1 MRQGSSE
8 ETVGFKLRLTRL
20 YAFRRNMAT
29 FLRVLILVVAVSS
42 AQASEQMQRENPIR
56 KVVTMLQKMQA
67 KVEEEGKKELAL
79 FEKFMCYCK
88 TAGGDLGA
96 DMKESENKIESLTA
110 ALKSA
115 QERKAQTE
123 ADLKEH
129 QTSRAEAKAD
139 MEEATAIREKEAAA
153 FAKFQEDS
161 ETNLAALAKAI
172 PAVEQGM
179 KGSFLQTSSA
189 TILRRYAMEKAVLP
203 DETRQELLAF
213 LSGSNSVEYEPQS
226 GQIVGILKQMEEEMD
241 KALADARTAEEEAI
255 KSYDALMDAK
265 TKEVDSLTAQIE
277 KEQTR
282 IGDLG
287 VEIAGMKNDLGDTA
301 QSLEEDKKFISELE
315 ENCKKKEK
323 EWAGIQKLRQEELVA
338 LTDTIKILND
348 DDALELFKKTLP
360 SSASSFMQ
368 IQVRESVARSRALEA
383 VRQAQMLART
393 GSARNLPSRPELDL
407 IALAIRGKK
416 IGFEKVIGLI
426 DEMVANLKK
435 EQIDDDNK
443 KEYCEKQFDI
453 SEDKKKE
460 LEMSV
465 SDSETAI
472 DEMEGDI
479 EKLTEEIASLSKG
492 IKKLDKSVADATD
505 QRKKENTEYKELK
518 QSDTAAKEI
527 LLFAKNRLNKFYAP
541 KLYKPELLQEP
552 AMFVQVSAHDSSL
565 AAPPPPPESFNAY
578 AKKSEEGAGV
588 TGMIDLLV
596 KELDAELQEAEINE
610 KDAQKDYEALMA
622 ESSTKRADDSKSISD
637 KTAAKAA
644 SEEALEKEQDRK
656 AATGKELYSTEEY
669 IHSLH
674 GECDWLLKFFDARKE
689 ARDGEID
696 ALGKAKAVL
705 NGADFS

>member
-1 MRQGSSE
+1 MAMRLFG
-8 ETVGFKLRLTRL
+8 LLT
-20 YAFRRNMAT
+20 
-29 FLRVLILVVAVSS
+29 LVVALGVTDG
-42 AQASEQMQRENPIR
+42 SEQKSRENPIR

-67 KVEEEGKKELAL
+67 KVEEEAKAELAL

-88 TAGGDLGA
+88 SAGGDLGA

-115 QERKAQTE
+115 KERKSQTE
-123 ADLKEH
+123 ADLEEH
-129 QTSRAEAKAD
+129 QTARAEAKSAMD
-139 MEEATAIREKEAAA
+139 EATAIRDKEAAA

-179 KGSFLQTSSA
+179 RGSFIQTVSA
-189 TILRRYAMEKAVLP
+189 MTLRRYAMEKAVLP

-213 LSGSNSVEYEPQS
+213 LSGSNSEEYDPQS

-241 KALADARTAEEEAI
+241 KALADARVAEEESI
-255 KSYDALMDAK
+255 KSYDALMEAK
-265 TKEVDSLTAQIE
+265 TKEVDALTAQIE

-287 VEIAGMKNDLGDTA
+287 VEIAGMENDLEDTQ
-301 QSLEEDKKFISELE
+301 QSLGDDKKFIEELE
-315 ENCKKKEK
+315 KNCKKKKK

-338 LTDTIKILND
+338 LSDTIKILND

-360 SSASSFMQ
+360 SSSSSFMQ
-368 IQVRESVARSRALEA
+368 IQVKESAARARALSA
-383 VRQAQMLART
+383 IKRAQLLSKT
-393 GSARNLPSRPELDL
+393 GEKNSLPSRPELDL

-416 IGFEKVIGLI
+416 IGFGKVIGLI

-435 EQIDDDNK
+435 EQIDDSNK
-443 KEYCEKQFDI
+443 KEYCDKQFDLA
-453 SEDKKKE
+453 EDKKKE
-460 LEMSV
+460 LELSF

-472 DEMEGDI
+472 EEMEGEI
-479 EKLTEEIASLSKG
+479 QKLTEEIAALTKG
-492 IKKLDKSVADATD
+492 VKKLDKSVADATE
-505 QRKKENTEYKELK
+505 QRKEENAEYKELK
-518 QSDTAAKEI
+518 QNDSAAKEI

-541 KLYKPELLQEP
+541 KLYKPELLQESS
-552 AMFVQVSAHDSSL
+552 MLVQVSAHEKTK

-578 AKKSEEGAGV
+578 TKKSEEGAGV
-588 TGMIDLLV
+588 TQMIDLLV

-610 KDAQKDYEALMA
+610 KDAQKDYETLMA

-637 KTAAKAA
+637 KTSSKAA
-644 SEEALEKEQDRK
+644 QEEALEKEQDSK

>member
-1 MRQGSSE
+1 M
-8 ETVGFKLRLTRL
+8 FRLLTL
-20 YAFRRNMAT
+20 AFASMVCAT
-29 FLRVLILVVAVSS
+29 
-42 AQASEQMQRENPIR
+42 EHKDNPIR

-67 KVEEEGKKELAL
+67 TVEAEAKAELAL

-88 TAGGDLGA
+88 TAGGDLDA
-96 DMKESENKIESLTA
+96 DMKEGANKIESLTA

-115 QERKAQTE
+115 KERKAQTE

-129 QTSRAEAKAD
+129 QTGRAEAKAA
-139 MEEATAIREKEAAA
+139 MEEATGIREKEAAA

-161 ETNLAALAKAI
+161 TTNLGALAKAI

-179 KGSFLQTSSA
+179 KGAFLQTSSA
-189 TILRRYAMEKAVLP
+189 MVLRRFTMEKAILP

-213 LSGSNSVEYEPQS
+213 LSGSNSEEYEPQS

-241 KALADARTAEEEAI
+241 EALADARAAEEEGI
-255 KSYDALMDAK
+255 KSYDALMEAK
-265 TKEVDSLTAQIE
+265 TKEVDALTAQIE

-287 VEIAGMKNDLGDTA
+287 VEIAGMENDVEDTT
-301 QSLEEDKKFISELE
+301 QSLAEDKKFIGELA

-360 SSASSFMQ
+360 SSAASFLQ
-368 IQVRESVARSRALEA
+368 IQVKASFARSRALA
-383 VRQAQMLART
+383 AIQTARLLA
-393 GSARNLPSRPELDL
+393 SAGKGLPSRPELDL

-435 EQIDDDNK
+435 EQIEDDNK
-443 KEYCEKQFDI
+443 KEYCEKQFDL

-465 SDSETAI
+465 SDSETATE
-472 DEMEGDI
+472 EMEGDI
-479 EKLTEEIASLSKG
+479 EKLTEEIAALTKG
-492 IKKLDKSVADATD
+492 IKKLDKSVAEATE

-541 KLYKPELLQEP
+541 KLYKPELLQESEVL
-552 AMFVQVSAHDSSL
+552 AQVLAHEQGR

-578 AKKSEEGAGV
+578 SKKSEEGAGV
-588 TGMIDLLV
+588 TQMIDLLIQ
-596 KELDAELQEAEINE
+596 ELDKELQEAEIDE
-610 KDAQKDYEALMA
+610 KDAQKDYQTLMA

-637 KTAAKAA
+637 KTASKA
-644 SEEALEKEQDRK
+644 SQEEALEKEQDSK
-656 AATGKELYSTEEY
+656 AASGKELMSTLKY

-674 GECDWLLKFFDARKE
+674 GECDWLLKFYDARME
-689 ARDGEID
+689 ARTGEID

>member
-1 MRQGSSE
+1 M
-8 ETVGFKLRLTRL
+8 TMFRLLTL
-20 YAFRRNMAT
+20 AFASMVCAT
-29 FLRVLILVVAVSS
+29 
-42 AQASEQMQRENPIR
+42 EHKENPIR

-67 KVEEEGKKELAL
+67 AVEEEAKAELAL

-88 TAGGDLGA
+88 TSGGDLDAGV
-96 DMKESENKIESLTA
+96 KEGENKIEALTT

-115 QERKAQTE
+115 KEKKGQTA

-129 QTSRAEAKAD
+129 QTSRVEAVAA
-139 MEEATAIREKEAAA
+139 MEEATAIRDKEAAA

-172 PAVEQGM
+172 PAIEGGM
-179 KGSFLQTSSA
+179 KGSFLQTSASVL
-189 TILRRYAMEKAVLP
+189 LRRYTMEKAELP
-203 DETRQELLAF
+203 DETRQEQLAF
-213 LSGSNSVEYEPQS
+213 LTGTSSDQYDPQS

-241 KALADARTAEEEAI
+241 KALADARQAEEAAI
-255 KSYDALMDAK
+255 KSYDALMSAK
-265 TKEVDSLTAQIE
+265 TKEKDSLTTQIE

-287 VEIAGMKNDLGDTA
+287 IEIASMENDLEDTQ
-301 QSLEEDKKFISELE
+301 QSLGEDKKFIEELAA
-315 ENCKKKEK
+315 NCEKKKK

-360 SSASSFMQ
+360 SPAASFLQ
-368 IQVRESVARSRALEA
+368 LQVKASDARQRALSSVQDA
-383 VRQAQMLART
+383 RLLANNAKT
-393 GSARNLPSRPELDL
+393 LPARPELDL
-407 IALAIRGKK
+407 VALAIRGKK
-416 IGFEKVIGLI
+416 VGFEKVIGLI

-435 EQIDDDNK
+435 EQVDDDNK
-443 KEYCEKQFDI
+443 KAYCEKQFDMT
-453 SEDKKKE
+453 EDKKKE

-472 DEMEGDI
+472 EEMEGDI
-479 EKLTEEIASLSKG
+479 ERLTEEIATLTKG
-492 IKKLDKSVADATD
+492 IEKLDKSVADATE
-505 QRKKENTEYKELK
+505 QRQKENTQYKELK
-518 QSDTAAKEI
+518 QNDIAAKEI

-541 KLYKPELLQEP
+541 KLYKPELLQESTFY
-552 AMFVQVSAHDSSL
+552 AKVSLHEEEK

-578 AKKSEEGAGV
+578 TKKSEEGAGV
-588 TGMIDLLV
+588 TQMIDLLV
-596 KELDAELQEAEINE
+596 KELDAELQEAEVDE

-637 KTAAKAA
+637 KTASKAA
-644 SEEALEKEQDRK
+644 QEEALEKEQDTK
-656 AATGKELYSTEEY
+656 AATGKELMSTLKY

-674 GECDWLLKFFDARKE
+674 GECDWLLKFYDARTE
-689 ARDGEID
+689 ARVGEID

>member
-1 MRQGSSE
+1 
-8 ETVGFKLRLTRL
+8 
-20 YAFRRNMAT
+20 
-29 FLRVLILVVAVSS
+29 
-42 AQASEQMQRENPIR
+42 
-56 KVVTMLQKMQA
+56 
-67 KVEEEGKKELAL
+67 
-79 FEKFMCYCK
+79 MCYCK
-88 TAGGDLGA
+88 TAGGDLDAGIT
-96 DMKESENKIESLTA
+96 ESEAKLESMKA

-115 QERKAQTE
+115 TEKKTQTE

-129 QTSRAEAKAD
+129 QTGRAEAKAA
-139 MEEATAIREKEAAA
+139 MEEATGIREKEAAA

-161 ETNLAALAKAI
+161 TTNLGALAKAI

-179 KGSFLQTSSA
+179 KGAFLQTSAASL
-189 TILRRYAMEKAVLP
+189 LRRFTMEKAILP

-213 LSGSNSVEYEPQS
+213 LSGSNSEEYEPQS
-226 GQIVGILKQMEEEMD
+226 GQILGILKQMEEEMD
-241 KALADARTAEEEAI
+241 KALADARAAEEEAI
-255 KSYDALMDAK
+255 KSYDALMEAK
-265 TKEVDSLTAQIE
+265 TKEVDALTAQIE

-287 VEIAGMKNDLGDTA
+287 VEIAGMENDLEDTQ
-301 QSLEEDKKFISELE
+301 QSLGDDKKFIEELD

-323 EWAGIQKLRQEELVA
+323 EWAGIQKLRQEEMVA

-360 SSASSFMQ
+360 SSAASFVQ
-368 IQVRESVARSRALEA
+368 IQVKESVARSQALSAVQRA
-383 VRQAQMLART
+383 MLMAKT
-393 GSARNLPSRPELDL
+393 GKAKTLPARPELDL
-407 IALAIRGKK
+407 IAMAIRGKK
-416 IGFEKVIGLI
+416 VGFEKVIGLI

-443 KEYCEKQFDI
+443 KEYCDKQFDI
-453 SEDKKKE
+453 ADDKKKE

-472 DEMEGDI
+472 DEMEGSI
-479 EKLTEEIASLSKG
+479 EKLTEEVESLTKG
-492 IKKLDKSVADATD
+492 IKKLDKSVAEATE
-505 QRKKENTEYKELK
+505 QRQEENAEYKELK
-518 QSDTAAKEI
+518 QNDSAAKKI

-541 KLYKPELLQEP
+541 KLYKPEFVQEVGV
-552 AMFVQVSAHDSSL
+552 FVQVSAHEQVRS
-565 AAPPPPPESFNAY
+565 PPAPPPESFNAY
-578 AKKSEEGAGV
+578 TKKSEEGAGV
-588 TGMIDLLV
+588 TQMIDLLV
-596 KELDAELQEAEINE
+596 KELDTELQESEVNE
-610 KDAQKDYEALMA
+610 KDAQKDYEKLMA

-637 KTAAKAA
+637 KTASKAA
-644 SEEALEKEQDRK
+644 QEEALEKEQDNK
-656 AATGKELYSTEEY
+656 AATGKELMSTLEY

>member
-1 MRQGSSE
+1 
-8 ETVGFKLRLTRL
+8 
-20 YAFRRNMAT
+20 
-29 FLRVLILVVAVSS
+29 
-42 AQASEQMQRENPIR
+42 
-56 KVVTMLQKMQA
+56 MLQKMQA
-67 KVEEEGKKELAL
+67 KVEEEAKTELAL

-88 TAGGDLGA
+88 TSGGDLDAGI
-96 DMKESENKIESLTA
+96 KEGENKIESLTA
-110 ALKSA
+110 ALKSGKE
-115 QERKAQTE
+115 QKAQTE

-129 QTSRAEAKAD
+129 QTSRAEAKAA
-139 MEEATAIREKEAAA
+139 MEEATAIRDKEAAA

-161 ETNLAALAKAI
+161 ETNLGALGKAI
-172 PAVEQGM
+172 PAVERGM
-179 KGSFLQTSSA
+179 KGSFVQTTAASM
-189 TILRRYAMEKAVLP
+189 LRQYTMEKAVLP

-213 LSGSNSVEYEPQS
+213 LSGKGSEEYDPQS

-241 KALADARTAEEEAI
+241 KALADARVAEEEAI
-255 KSYDALMDAK
+255 KSYDALMEAK
-265 TKEVDSLTAQIE
+265 TKEVDALTAQIE

-282 IGDLG
+282 VGDLG
-287 VEIAGMKNDLGDTA
+287 IEIAGMENDLEDTQ
-301 QSLEEDKKFISELE
+301 QSLGEDQKFIEELAK
-315 ENCKKKEK
+315 NCKKKKK

-368 IQVRESVARSRALEA
+368 IQVKETVARSQALKA
-383 VRQAQMLART
+383 IRSAQLLAKT
-393 GSARNLPSRPELDL
+393 GRGKNLPSRPELDL

-426 DEMVANLKK
+426 DEMVANLKQ

-443 KEYCEKQFDI
+443 KQYCDKQFDI
-453 SEDKKKE
+453 AEDKKKE
-460 LEMSV
+460 LEMAL

-472 DEMEGDI
+472 EEMEGGI
-479 EKLTEEIASLSKG
+479 EKLTQDIATLTKTV
-492 IKKLDKSVADATD
+492 KKLDKSVAEATE
-505 QRKKENTEYKELK
+505 QRKEENAEYKELK

-541 KLYKPELLQEP
+541 KLYKPELLQQSGL
-552 AMFVQVSAHDSSL
+552 FVQVSAHEKRR

-578 AKKSEEGAGV
+578 TKKSEEGAGV

-596 KELDAELQEAEINE
+596 RELDAELQESEINE
-610 KDAQKDYEALMA
+610 KDAQKDYETLMA

-637 KTAAKAA
+637 KTASKAA
-644 SEEALEKEQDRK
+644 QEEALEKEQDNK

>member
-1 MRQGSSE
+1 MAMTQ
-8 ETVGFKLRLTRL
+8 FRLL
-20 YAFRRNMAT
+20 M
-29 FLRVLILVVAVSS
+29 LVVAV
-42 AQASEQMQRENPIR
+42 AMVFATEEKQRDNPIR

-67 KVEEEGKKELAL
+67 TVEAEAKAELAL

-88 TAGGDLGA
+88 TAGGDLDA
-96 DMKESENKIESLTA
+96 DMKEGEQKIESLTA

-115 QERKAQTE
+115 KERKAQTQ
-123 ADLKEH
+123 ADLTEH
-129 QTSRAEAKAD
+129 QTSRAEAKAAMD
-139 MEEATAIREKEAAA
+139 EATAIREKEAAA

-189 TILRRYAMEKAVLP
+189 MVLRRYTMEKAILP

-213 LSGSNSVEYEPQS
+213 LSGSSATDYDPQS

-241 KALADARTAEEEAI
+241 KALAEARAAEEEAI
-255 KSYDALMDAK
+255 KNYDALMDAK

-282 IGDLG
+282 VGDLG
-287 VEIAGMKNDLGDTA
+287 VEIAGMENDLEDTE
-301 QSLEEDKKFISELE
+301 QSLAEDKKFTSELAT
-315 ENCKKKEK
+315 NCKKKEK

-338 LTDTIKILND
+338 LADTIKILND

-360 SSASSFMQ
+360 SSAASFMQ
-368 IQVRESVARSRALEA
+368 IQVKMSVARSQALRLVQSA
-383 VRQAQMLART
+383 LLLAKKSR
-393 GSARNLPSRPELDL
+393 SPRPELDL

-416 IGFEKVIGLI
+416 VGFEKVIGLI

-443 KEYCEKQFDI
+443 KGYCDKQFDLT
-453 SEDKKKE
+453 EDKKKE

-472 DEMEGDI
+472 EEMEGDI
-479 EKLTEEIASLSKG
+479 ARLTEEIATLTAG
-492 IKKLDKSVADATD
+492 IKKLDESVTEATE
-505 QRKKENTEYKELK
+505 QRQKENAEYKELK

-527 LLFAKNRLNKFYAP
+527 LKFAKNRLNKFYAP
-541 KLYKPELLQEP
+541 KLYKPGLLQES
-552 AMFVQVSAHDSSL
+552 AVYIQVSSHEQKRD
-565 AAPPPPPESFNAY
+565 PPAPPPESFNAY
-578 AKKSEEGAGV
+578 TKKSEEGAGV
-588 TGMIDLLV
+588 TQMIDLLI

-610 KDAQKDYEALMA
+610 KDAQKDYEGLMA

-637 KTAAKAA
+637 KTASKAA
-644 SEEALEKEQDRK
+644 QEEALENEQDNK
-656 AATGKELYSTEEY
+656 AATGKELMATLKY

-674 GECDWLLKFFDARKE
+674 GECDFLLKYYDARKE
-689 ARDGEID
+689 ARDGETD

>member
-1 MRQGSSE
+1 
-8 ETVGFKLRLTRL
+8 
-20 YAFRRNMAT
+20 
-29 FLRVLILVVAVSS
+29 
-42 AQASEQMQRENPIR
+42 
-56 KVVTMLQKMQA
+56 MQA
-67 KVEEEGKKELAL
+67 KVEEEAKAELKL

-88 TAGGDLGA
+88 TAGGDLDA
-96 DMKESENKIESLTA
+96 DMKEGANKIESLTA

-115 QERKAQTE
+115 KERKAQTE
-123 ADLKEH
+123 ADLTEH
-129 QTSRAEAKAD
+129 QTSRAEAKAA
-139 MEEATAIREKEAAA
+139 MEEATGIREKEAAA

-161 ETNLAALAKAI
+161 TTNLGALAKAI

-179 KGSFLQTSSA
+179 KGAFLQTSSA
-189 TILRRYAMEKAVLP
+189 MVLRRFTMEKAILP

-213 LSGSNSVEYEPQS
+213 FSGSNSEEYEPQS

-241 KALADARTAEEEAI
+241 KALADARAAEEEGI
-255 KSYDALMDAK
+255 KSYDALMEAK
-265 TKEVDSLTAQIE
+265 TKEVDALTAQIE

-287 VEIAGMKNDLGDTA
+287 IEIASMENDVEDTT
-301 QSLEEDKKFISELE
+301 QSLAEDKKFIEELA
-315 ENCKKKEK
+315 ENCKTKEK

-360 SSASSFMQ
+360 SSAASFVQ
-368 IQVRESVARSRALEA
+368 IQVKESVAQSQALSAVRRALLMA
-383 VRQAQMLART
+383 KAGRAK
-393 GSARNLPSRPELDL
+393 NLPARPELDL
-407 IALAIRGKK
+407 IAMAIRGKK
-416 IGFEKVIGLI
+416 VGFEKVIGLI

-443 KEYCEKQFDI
+443 KEYCDKQFDI
-453 SEDKKKE
+453 ADDKKKE

-472 DEMEGDI
+472 EEMEGSI
-479 EKLTEEIASLSKG
+479 EKLTEEIATLSKG
-492 IKKLDKSVADATD
+492 IKKLDKSVAEATE
-505 QRKKENTEYKELK
+505 QRQEENAEYKELK

-541 KLYKPELLQEP
+541 KLYKPELLQESGL
-552 AMFVQVSAHDSSL
+552 FVQVSAHEQMRS
-565 AAPPPPPESFNAY
+565 PPAPPPESFNAY
-578 AKKSEEGAGV
+578 TKKSEEGGGV
-588 TGMIDLLV
+588 TQMIDLLV
-596 KELDAELQEAEINE
+596 KELDTELQESEVNE
-610 KDAQKDYEALMA
+610 KDAQKDYEGLMA

-637 KTAAKAA
+637 KTASKAA
-644 SEEALEKEQDRK
+644 QEEALEKEQDSK
-656 AATGKELYSTEEY
+656 AASGKELMSALEY

-674 GECDWLLKFFDARKE
+674 GECDWLIKFFDARKE

-705 NGADFS
+705 NGADFA